1 MVETDQEKS
10 EEDRFNET
18 LKRML
23 KTPPDPKTGK
33 DAKKKKAVGP
43 DGNKKPTRKQPPR

>member
-23 KTPPDPKTGK
+23 KTPPKPH
-33 DAKKKKAVGP
+33 DAPQKEKRQAEARRP
-43 DGNKKPTRKQPPR
+43 PLEQPPHKKGE